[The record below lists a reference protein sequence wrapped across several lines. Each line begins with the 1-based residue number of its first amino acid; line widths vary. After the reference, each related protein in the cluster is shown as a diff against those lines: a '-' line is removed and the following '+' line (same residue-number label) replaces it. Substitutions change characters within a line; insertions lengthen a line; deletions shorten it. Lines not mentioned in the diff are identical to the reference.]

1 MENLSGQVIKGY
13 ELRDRIGAGGF
24 GAVYKAFQSTVGREV
39 AIKIILPHFSNHPD
53 FIRRFEVE
61 AHLVARL
68 EHLHI
73 VPLYDYWRDR
83 DGAYLVM
90 RWLRG
95 GSLGDIL
102 QNGPIELET
111 SVLLIDQITSAL
123 SAAHRNNII
132 HRDLKPGNILLD
144 EDDNAYLAD
153 FGIAKDLTIQQGIT
167 EIDSIVG
174 SPDYLAPE
182 QARSESVT
190 PQTDIYSLGIVLF
203 EMLAGKHP
211 FIEVSTVERLYK
223 HLNAPL
229 PEITTLPVNVAD
241 EVNAVIQK
249 ATAKDPGN
257 RFADALEL
265 AAALRQAAH
274 ISERESIVE
283 TLTQREHE
291 ILHLI
296 VEGHT
301 NKEIADKLVITV
313 MTVKWYVTQIYRKLG
328 VRSRVQAIVR
338 ARELNLIATRD
349 PSDETHILTNVAIP
363 APDEVYLQ
371 NPYKGLRAFQASDFQ
386 DFFGREK
393 VIEKLVKRLGDDT
406 AHVRFLAIVG
416 PSGSGKSSLVKAGLI
431 PALWR
436 GDVSGSEKWFVVE
449 MLPGNTPLDELEI
462 ALTRIAANQAG
473 NLAEQLR
480 RDKRGL
486 LRTAGLILPDDG
498 SELVLVIDQ
507 FEEVFTLVED
517 EDERTHF
524 LDLLHT
530 AVVETRS
537 RVRVI
542 ITLRADFYDRP
553 LHYPHFGELVRSRM
567 ETILPMS
574 ADELERAIT
583 RPAERIGVTFEP
595 GLVASIVAEVNY
607 QPGALPL
614 LQYALTELFEQRQGR
629 LLTHEAYHAIG
640 KTIGA
645 LAKRAD
651 EIYTGLNAE
660 GREAVRQMFL
670 RLVTLGEGTEDTRR
684 RVSRSELMAITND
697 PDLMEELIDTFAA
710 YRLLTLDNDPDTRSP
725 TVELAHE
732 ALLREWEQLRSWLN
746 DSREEIRIQRQIA
759 SMAHDWQTAHR
770 DTSFLAHGTR
780 LEQFKQ
786 WRAETNLALT
796 KTEHAFL
803 QASLTEHER
812 RQAAELEQQEREKNL
827 ERRSLRFLRALV
839 GVLLLA
845 VLGAFGLTSVAVSN
859 ANEAQN
865 NLVTAERIRL
875 AAQAHNAL
883 NQGEGG
889 DLPALLALRSLA
901 LGYSPD
907 ADTALLSALR
917 RGFTR
922 QTYVGHT
929 DHVNDAVFSPDGRLI
944 ASVGA
949 DNTVR
954 LWNAQSGA
962 EIRQFIGHTDA
973 LLVVN
978 FINDGQQLVTAATD
992 NTIRIWDTSTGQE
1005 NNQFRFEDNL
1015 WIGIS
1020 SQNGRFILAGFANGN
1035 AYLLDTRSGETIH
1048 ELVGHTGTITYAD
1061 FSGDSRYVLTTSN
1074 DHTARLWDVETGQL
1088 LRQFSGHSD
1097 AVNGGAFSP
1106 DGQFVITTSADN
1118 TARIWNVATGN
1129 EVQRLIGH
1137 TNWLIDGRISPD
1149 GRYALTTS
1157 NDKTA
1162 RLWDVRS
1169 GRELRQFIGHT
1180 NSVWPGRFSAD
1191 GRFVLTGSSDRT
1203 IRLWDVEAI
1212 TEPRIFTR
1220 NNFSHN
1226 SQILTARLADETLV
1240 TIARDALL
1248 TVYDSQTGATLRS
1261 VNLGADLI
1269 NDAAFSFNQQLS
1281 VTVNANGVLT
1291 LWDLETE
1298 NMRFQ
1303 TNAHEM
1309 PINCVR
1315 FSPDGRHLLTAG
1327 ADGIARLWDTNGTL
1341 VREFIGHTADIW
1353 GIAFSPD
1360 GTRIVTGSSDRT
1372 ARLWNVETGEIIQQF
1387 DGHTSVIRSV
1397 DISPDGMQIVTGSS
1411 DQTVRL
1417 WDVDSGRERKRL
1429 TDHSDEVL
1437 SVRFSTD
1444 GQHILTGSVDQTAR
1458 VWDVTSGQI
1467 VRQLGGH
1474 VGSVLIASF
1483 SSDGRFI
1490 ITGDTASTYLW
1501 QADLNTLIEF
1511 TCSLL
1516 SRDFTDEERTRYRIT
1531 DNDASTCL
1539 QIAVDQQSIQ
1549 AEPTW
1554 TAVPTQPT
1562 PDWTQIPPEPVDEIF
1577 EFTFLSERDNYED
1590 FAMPA
1595 LDVYQPEGNE
1605 LVSRIPELNEETL
1618 QIQLYS
1624 ANENVPA
1631 DFNPPFELG
1640 PWSQGVPL
1648 GFTLEQWIRAEGR
1661 GTYTVRGDR
1670 ARLDL
1675 VFDNLIPDSVYTLW
1689 CVEMTLVPEY
1699 AVVIDPPCGAPDGS
1713 ESIFYTN
1720 ADGHGEYSVELDPF
1734 PLPTEERFMQVAVAY
1749 HSDGQT
1755 YGPRAGEFGK
1765 NVHVQLFYDFL
1776 PPN

>member
-1 MENLSGQVIKGY
+1 MEKLSGHVIKGY

-24 GAVYKAFQSTVGREV
+24 GAVYKAYQSTVGREV
-39 AIKIILPHFSNHPD
+39 AVKIILPHFSNHPD
-53 FIRRFEVE
+53 FIRRFETE
-61 AHLVARL
+61 AQLIARL

-73 VPLYDYWRDR
+73 VPLYDYWRDG

-102 QNGPIELET
+102 QKGPIELGT
-111 SVLLIDQITSAL
+111 AVLLIDQITSAL
-123 SAAHRNNII
+123 SSAHRNNVI

-182 QARSESVT
+182 QARSEPVT
-190 PQTDIYSLGIVLF
+190 PQTDIYSLGVVLY

-211 FIEVSTVERLYK
+211 FTEVSTVERLYK
-223 HLNAPL
+223 HLNEPL
-229 PEITTLPVNVAD
+229 PEIATLPVNVAD

-249 ATAKDPGN
+249 ATAKDPRN

-296 VEGHT
+296 IEGRS

-338 ARELNLIATRD
+338 ARELNLIAGRD
-349 PSDETHILTNVAIP
+349 ANGGTQVLTNVAVP
-363 APDEVYLQ
+363 MPDDVHLQ
-371 NPYKGLRAFQASDFQ
+371 NPYKGLCAFQAADYQ

-393 VIEKLVKRLGDDT
+393 VIEKLVKRLADDT
-406 AHVRFLAIVG
+406 PHVRFLAVVG

-436 GDVSGSEKWFVVE
+436 GDIPGSEKWFVVE
-449 MLPGNTPLDELEI
+449 MLPGSNPLDELEI
-462 ALTRIAANQAG
+462 ALIRIAASQGG

-517 EDERTHF
+517 EDERMHF

-537 RVRVI
+537 RVRII

-553 LHYPHFGELVRSRM
+553 LHYPHFGELIRSRM

-574 ADELERAIT
+574 AEELERAIT
-583 RPAERIGVTFEP
+583 YPAERMGVAFEP

-629 LLTHEAYHAIG
+629 LLTQEAYLAIG

-651 EIYTGLNAE
+651 EIFVHLDTAGQ
-660 GREAVRQMFL
+660 EAVRQMFL

-684 RVSRSELMAITND
+684 RVTRSELMSITDD

-710 YRLLTLDNDPDTRSP
+710 YRLLSLDNDPDTRSP

-732 ALLREWEQLRSWLN
+732 ALLREWERLRGWLN
-746 DSREEIRIQRQIA
+746 VSREEIRIQRQIA
-759 SMAHDWQTAHR
+759 GMANDWQKAHQ
-770 DTSFLAHGTR
+770 DTSFLAYGTR
-780 LEQFKQ
+780 LEQFQQ
-786 WRAETNLALT
+786 WSADTNLALT
-796 KTEHAFL
+796 KVEHDFI
-803 QASLTEHER
+803 QASIAEHER
-812 RQAAELEQQEREKNL
+812 RKAAEREQQEREKNL
-827 ERRSLRFLRALV
+827 EKRSLNFLRVLV
-839 GVLLLA
+839 GVLLIA
-845 VLGAFGLTSVAVSN
+845 VLGAFGLTSVAVNN

-865 NLVTAERIRL
+865 NFITAERIRL

-889 DLPALLALRSLA
+889 DLPALLALHSLK

-922 QTYVGHT
+922 QIYVGHT
-929 DHVNDAVFSPDGRLI
+929 DHVNDAVFSPDGQLI

-954 LWNAQSGA
+954 LWNAQTGE
-962 EIRQFIGHTDA
+962 EIRQLTGHTDA
-973 LLVVN
+973 LLVAG
-978 FINDGQQLVTAATD
+978 FISDGQQLVTAATD

-1005 NNQFRFEDNL
+1005 INQFRFEENL
-1015 WIGIS
+1015 WIGIPS
-1020 SQNGRFILAGFANGN
+1020 LNGRFILAGFANGN
-1035 AYLLDTRSGETIH
+1035 AHLLDTQSGEIIH
-1048 ELVGHTGTITYAD
+1048 DLVGHTSTITYAD

-1074 DHTARLWDVETGQL
+1074 DRTARLWDVETGQL
-1088 LRQFSGHSD
+1088 LRMFSGHSD

-1106 DGQFVITTSADN
+1106 DGKFVITTGADN
-1118 TARIWNVATGN
+1118 TARIWNIATGN

-1137 TNWLIDGRISPD
+1137 TDWLIDGRISPD

-1162 RLWDVRS
+1162 RLWDVRT

-1203 IRLWDVEAI
+1203 IRLWNVEAI

-1220 NNFSHN
+1220 TDFTHN
-1226 SQILTARLADETLV
+1226 SQILSAGLLDGTLV

-1248 TVYDSQTGATLRS
+1248 TFYDSQTGENLRS

-1269 NDAAFSFNQQLS
+1269 NDAVFSFDQQLAAA
-1281 VTVNANGVLT
+1281 VNADGVLAV
-1291 LWDLETE
+1291 WDIETG
-1298 NMRFQ
+1298 NMQFQ
-1303 TNAHEM
+1303 VNAHEM

-1315 FSPDGRHLLTAG
+1315 FSPDGQFLLTAG
-1327 ADGIARLWDTNGTL
+1327 ADGTAKLWDLNGEL
-1341 VREFIGHTADIW
+1341 VREFIGHTADVW

-1372 ARLWNVETGEIIQQF
+1372 ARLWNAETGETIQQF
-1387 DGHTSVIRSV
+1387 VGHADVVRGV
-1397 DISPDGMQIVTGSS
+1397 DISPDGAQIVTGGS

-1417 WDVDSGRERKRL
+1417 WDANSGEESQRI
-1429 TDHSDEVL
+1429 TDHNDEVL
-1437 SVRFSTD
+1437 SVSFSAD

-1458 VWDVTSGQI
+1458 VWDVHSGQS
-1467 VRQLGGH
+1467 VRQLSGH
-1474 VGSVLIASF
+1474 VGSVLIATF
-1483 SSDGRFI
+1483 SGDGRFI
-1490 ITGDTASTYLW
+1490 ITGDTASTYIW
-1501 QADLNTLIEF
+1501 RADLNTLIEF

-1516 SRDFTDEERTRYRIT
+1516 SRDFTDEERERYRIT
-1531 DNDASTCL
+1531 DDTAACPQLAANA
-1539 QIAVDQQSIQ
+1539 QSIQ
-1549 AEPTW
+1549 AGPTW
-1554 TAVPTQPT
+1554 TAVPPQPT
-1562 PDWTQIPPEPVDEIF
+1562 PDWTPIPHEPVDEIF
-1577 EFTFLSERDNYED
+1577 EFVLLSERDNYED

-1595 LDVYQPEGNE
+1595 LDVYQPEGDA
-1605 LVSRIPELNEETL
+1605 LVSRIPELTEATL

-1648 GFTLEQWIRAEGR
+1648 GFTLEKWISAEGH
-1661 GTYTVRGDR
+1661 GSYTVRGDR

-1675 VFDNLIPDSVYTLW
+1675 VFDNLIPNSVYTLW
-1689 CVEMTLVPEY
+1689 CVEMTLIPEY

-1713 ESIFYTN
+1713 ESIFYTD

-1734 PLPTEERFMQVAVAY
+1734 PLPTEESFMQVAVAY

-1755 YGPRAGEFGK
+1755 HGPRAGEFGK